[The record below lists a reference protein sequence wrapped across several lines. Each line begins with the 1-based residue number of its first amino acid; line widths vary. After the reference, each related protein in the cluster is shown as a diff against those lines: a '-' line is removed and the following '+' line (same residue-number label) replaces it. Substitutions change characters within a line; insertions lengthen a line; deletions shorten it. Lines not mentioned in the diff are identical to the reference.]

1 MAGGGRWWKCNCDW
15 ISSTSRSIEVAVRKL
30 TGAPGSRLLGQPFH
44 RSSPTIENSV
54 CFGYAPSSS
63 SLLKPGLSPLHPIFG
78 RGRMPPRARRLPLSF
93 SAFTRYTNYLY
104 ESRPIAANPPS
115 TGSQGRRYFRNRPPR
130 LRISPAICVSLARD
144 ERFVEGYPPN
154 TRDTLCLFN
163 FKRDPR
169 LSNFPTHFFFGGTVS
184 FSYRVSRIS
193 LSQNL
198 SFGMFRGLS
207 FREERDLSCSAPEQF
222 ALLQMIDFFNIF
234 VKQISS

>member
-144 ERFVEGYPPN
+144 ERFVEGCRRTHATHFAFSILN
-154 TRDTLCLFN
+154 ATRDFLIFPLIFSSEVQFLFRTGCLEFQCP
-163 FKRDPR
+163 KTSV
-169 LSNFPTHFFFGGTVS
+169 L
-184 FSYRVSRIS
+184 
-193 LSQNL
+193 
-198 SFGMFRGLS
+198 
-207 FREERDLSCSAPEQF
+207 ECSE
-222 ALLQMIDFFNIF
+222 
-234 VKQISS
+234 S